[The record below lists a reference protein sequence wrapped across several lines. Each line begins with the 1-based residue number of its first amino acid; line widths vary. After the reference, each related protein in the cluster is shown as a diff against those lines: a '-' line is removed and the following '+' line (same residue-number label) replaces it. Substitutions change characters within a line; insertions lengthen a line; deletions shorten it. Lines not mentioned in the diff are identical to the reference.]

1 MDPFLTSQLTVVL
14 WIIVVLFNCV
24 SVFFCYRFFDKFRH
38 LLKLEI
44 FRIWLLGQ
52 DENRRESFR
61 RSKKIKKIQKDLSQI
76 EKEYLNTIG
85 TGLILKN
92 SSFLCRKK
100 NEFRISGDFCALNF
114 IFIICFYSLFSYFS
128 DKPICHF
135 WILNEALSVVNAITL
150 IPNAELTVPAQAVW
164 LSASQPPWAS
174 FISLNS
180 SALYQY
186 NWFRTII
193 QSSLP
198 NRRTNSLKI
207 KSCF

>member
-61 RSKKIKKIQKDLSQI
+61 QSKKIKKIQKDLSQI

-85 TGLILKN
+85 KGLILNN

-100 NEFRISGDFCALNF
+100 SKFRISGDFCALYF
-114 IFIICFYSLFSYFS
+114 IFFICFYSLFSYFS
-128 DKPICHF
+128 DKPISHF
-135 WILNEALSVVNAITL
+135 
-150 IPNAELTVPAQAVW
+150 
-164 LSASQPPWAS
+164 
-174 FISLNS
+174 
-180 SALYQY
+180 
-186 NWFRTII
+186 
-193 QSSLP
+193 
-198 NRRTNSLKI
+198 
-207 KSCF
+207 